1 MNHVSILRRITIRA
15 GCCIALGLATGCAQD
30 IKIGSDFPQP
40 VVEALPLKLGLRY
53 TEEFLTYTYA
63 EDLPNEVSWSFD
75 LGAANRKL
83 FDRVFDSL
91 VTEAVSLGDGE
102 APPGLDAV
110 VEPVV
115 EAMEF
120 SLPRQSRSDQ
130 FAVWIR
136 YQVQVF
142 DRGGDV
148 ITILP
153 VNAYGQGDALRFNSD
168 EAMRQATVKAMRD
181 AAVSIIV
188 GFSEDEKIRKVLLEE
203 NPDESS

>member
-1 MNHVSILRRITIRA
+1 MNHRPVIRRLTARTVSCL
-15 GCCIALGLATGCAQD
+15 ALLLAIGCAQNV
-30 IKIGSDFPQP
+30 KISSDFPEP
-40 VVEALPLKLGLRY
+40 VIESLPLKLGIRY
-53 TEEFLTYTYA
+53 TPEFLNYTYA

-83 FDRVFDSL
+83 FDRVFESL
-91 VTEAVSLGDGE
+91 VTEAVSLDEGE
-102 APPGLDAV
+102 LPQGLDAV
-110 VEPVV
+110 VEPLV

-142 DRGGDV
+142 DTEGDV

-168 EAMRQATVKAMRD
+168 AAMRQATVQAMRD

-188 GFSEDEKIRKVLLEE
+188 GFSEDEKIRKTLLEDTQ
-203 NPDESS
+203 DESS